1 MRAREFTERQEV
13 EARFGSEGHGLAA
26 RTVSRQR
33 KTGVVGG
40 LYRKA
45 FLDCP
50 MSIPSFQIA
59 YWIQN
64 LFVPFVVASVMV
76 LAISGK
82 KQLSK
87 PKVYPIRLGAALVI
101 AIFMGAYLGSPWL
114 GTIMVSA
121 ATGLLF
127 RYW

>member
-1 MRAREFTERQEV
+1 MAPQD
-13 EARFGSEGHGLAA
+13 H
-26 RTVSRQR
+26 
-33 KTGVVGG
+33 
-40 LYRKA
+40 
-45 FLDCP
+45 P
-50 MSIPSFQIA
+50 MPIRSYNVA
-59 YWIQN
+59 YWIEN
-64 LFVPFVVASVMV
+64 LFVPFIVASVMV

-87 PKVYPIRLGAALVI
+87 LKAYPIRLGAALVI
-101 AIFMGAYLGSPWL
+101 AIAMGAYLDSPWL

>member
-1 MRAREFTERQEV
+1 M
-13 EARFGSEGHGLAA
+13 
-26 RTVSRQR
+26 
-33 KTGVVGG
+33 
-40 LYRKA
+40 
-45 FLDCP
+45 
-50 MSIPSFQIA
+50 
-59 YWIQN
+59 
-64 LFVPFVVASVMV
+64 VASVVV

-87 PKVYPIRLGAALVI
+87 PSGYLIRLGSALVI
-101 AIFMGAYLGSPWL
+101 AISMGAYLGSPWL